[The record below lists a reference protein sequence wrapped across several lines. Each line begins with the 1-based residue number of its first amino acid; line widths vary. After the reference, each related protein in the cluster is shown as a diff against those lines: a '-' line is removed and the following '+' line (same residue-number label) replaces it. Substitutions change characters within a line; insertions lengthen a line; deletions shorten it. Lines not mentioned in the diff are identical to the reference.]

1 MTSRII
7 SISRSLGAGGEE
19 VGRTVA
25 KELGFRYADEE
36 IIVEAAQQAGVS
48 PETVAR
54 VEHTP
59 GLITRILES
68 MGRVPIDPEGWSA
81 HAALLAATPGYET
94 LIVRIVQETAKAGN
108 VVIVAHGA
116 SIPLAGT
123 SGLLRV
129 LVTGSPAA
137 RAERLVREAGMGE
150 AEAKKAVD
158 ESDRQRRGYL
168 RRFYDLR
175 QELPTLYDLVVNTD
189 ILTAPLAARLVL
201 AAARGQRETKA
212 AE

>member
-7 SISRSLGAGGEE
+7 SVSRSLGAGGEE

-36 IIVEAAQQAGVS
+36 IIVEAAQKAGVS
-48 PETVAR
+48 PETVAQA
-54 VEHTP
+54 EHTP

-68 MGRVPIDPEGWSA
+68 MARFPIDPESWSA
-81 HAALLAATPGYET
+81 RAMLPPASPGYET
-94 LIVRIVQETAKAGN
+94 LIVRVVQETAKEGD

-123 SGLLRV
+123 GGLLRV

-137 RAERLVREAGMGE
+137 RAERLGREAGMGE
-150 AEAKKAVD
+150 AQARKAVD

-175 QELPTLYDLVVNTD
+175 QELPTHYDLVLNTD
-189 ILTAPLAARLVL
+189 ILTPPLAARLVVI
-201 AAARGQRETKA
+201 AAKE
-212 AE
+212 

>member
-7 SISRSLGAGGEE
+7 SVSRSLGAGGEE

-36 IIVEAAQQAGVS
+36 IIVEAAQKAGVS
-48 PETVAR
+48 PETVAQA
-54 VEHTP
+54 EHTP

-68 MGRVPIDPEGWSA
+68 MARFPIDPESWPARVMLPPAS
-81 HAALLAATPGYET
+81 PGYET
-94 LIVRIVQETAKAGN
+94 LIVRVVQETAKEGA

-123 SGLLRV
+123 GGLLRV

-137 RAERLVREAGMGE
+137 RAERLAREAGMGKTE
-150 AEAKKAVD
+150 ARKAVD

-175 QELPTLYDLVVNTD
+175 QELPTHYDLVVNTD
-189 ILTAPLAARLVL
+189 VLAAPLAARLVVI
-201 AAARGQRETKA
+201 AARE
-212 AE
+212 

>member
-19 VGRTVA
+19 VSRTVA

-36 IIVEAAQQAGVS
+36 IIVEAAQKAGVS
-48 PETVAR
+48 PETVAQA
-54 VEHTP
+54 EHTP
-59 GLITRILES
+59 GLVTRILES
-68 MGRVPIDPEGWSA
+68 IGRVPIDPEGWSA
-81 HAALLAATPGYET
+81 HAVLPPATPGYET
-94 LIVRIVQETAKAGN
+94 LIVRIVQETAKEGN

-116 SIPLAGT
+116 SIPLAGA

-137 RAERLVREAGMGE
+137 RAERLVREAGMGK

-175 QELPTLYDLVVNTD
+175 QELPTHYDLVVNTD
-189 ILTAPLAARLVL
+189 ILTPSLAARLVL
-201 AAARGQRETKA
+201 AAARGQRATEGD
-212 AE
+212 E

>member
-7 SISRSLGAGGEE
+7 SISGWLGGGGEE

-48 PETVAR
+48 PETVAQA
-54 VEHTP
+54 EHTP
-59 GLITRILES
+59 GLVTRILES

-94 LIVRIVQETAKAGN
+94 LIVRVVQETATAGN

-116 SIPLAGT
+116 SIPLAGA

-137 RAERLVREAGMGE
+137 RAERLVREAGMGK
-150 AEAKKAVD
+150 AEARKAID

-168 RRFYDLR
+168 RRFYNLR
-175 QELPTLYDLVVNTD
+175 QELPTHYDLVVNTD
-189 ILTAPLAARLVL
+189 ILTPPLAARLVL
-201 AAARGQRETKA
+201 AAARGQHATGGDE
-212 AE
+212 